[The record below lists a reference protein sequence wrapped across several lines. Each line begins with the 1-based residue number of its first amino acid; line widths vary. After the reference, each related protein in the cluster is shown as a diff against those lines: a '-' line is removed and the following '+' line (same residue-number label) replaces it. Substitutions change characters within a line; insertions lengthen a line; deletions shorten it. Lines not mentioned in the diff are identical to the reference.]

1 MDTLLPLVVLILVA
15 IGLVYYVLV
24 PFVSEKVAAVGEDA
38 ATRATALELH
48 KVNLY
53 KQIREVEFER
63 EMGLI
68 DEEDFDRTRADLLTE
83 VAQVMRQLEGAHED
97 RVAPEGPSG
106 PSGGRTSRRTPEG
119 SPSGTGPAPAAAEEL
134 VCPGCG
140 ILLVPGARFCSSCG
154 TAVAPP
160 TAGCP
165 GCGAPVQSGDRF
177 CASCGR
183 GLLN

>member
-15 IGLVYYVLV
+15 IGPAYYVLV
-24 PFVSEKVAAVGEDA
+24 PFVSEEVAAVDEDA
-38 ATRATALELH
+38 AARATALELR

-63 EMGLI
+63 EMGLVGQ
-68 DEEDFDRTRADLLTE
+68 EDFDRTRADLMAE
-83 VAQVMRQLEGAHED
+83 VTQVMRQLEGALVEQVPPVD
-97 RVAPEGPSG
+97 
-106 PSGGRTSRRTPEG
+106 
-119 SPSGTGPAPAAAEEL
+119 PAPAPAEEL

-140 ILLVPGARFCSSCG
+140 APVGPGVRFCSSCG
-154 TAVAPP
+154 TEVGD
-160 TAGCP
+160 TCP
-165 GCGAPVQSGDRF
+165 GCGEVVRSGDRF

>member
-15 IGLVYYVLV
+15 IGPAYYVLV
-24 PFVSEKVAAVGEDA
+24 PFASEKVAAVGEDA
-38 ATRATALELH
+38 ATRATVLELR

-63 EMGLI
+63 EMGLV

-83 VAQVMRQLEGAHED
+83 VAHVMRQLEGAHED
-97 RVAPEGPSG
+97 RVAPEGPL
-106 PSGGRTSRRTPEG
+106 
-119 SPSGTGPAPAAAEEL
+119 PAAAEEL
-134 VCPGCG
+134 VCPTCG
-140 ILLVPGARFCSSCG
+140 ALLVPGARFCGSCG
-154 TAVAPP
+154 AAVED
-160 TAGCP
+160 TCP

-183 GLLN
+183 GLLS